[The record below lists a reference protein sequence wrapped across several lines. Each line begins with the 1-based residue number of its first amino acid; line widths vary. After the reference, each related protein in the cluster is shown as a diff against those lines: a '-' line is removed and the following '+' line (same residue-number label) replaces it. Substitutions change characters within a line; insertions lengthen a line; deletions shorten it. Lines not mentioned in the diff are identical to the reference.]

1 VKLLVDNM
9 FPIRLGKGLG
19 ELFADQHHV
28 EHIREKFGTGSLSD
42 EEWIKRLGS
51 EGGWSVLSGDRRI
64 ASNRLSRNLFLSNNL
79 VGFFPKSA
87 VLDMPFHKQVSRIL
101 TVWPLME
108 AIAASADRGCYAI
121 GASGS
126 KLQGL

>member
-1 VKLLVDNM
+1 MKLLVDNM
-9 FPIRLGKGLG
+9 FPPRLGRGLAQ
-19 ELFADQHHV
+19 LFAGQHHI
-28 EHIREKFGTGSLSD
+28 EHIKDKFGTGSLSD
-42 EEWIKRLGS
+42 EDWIKKLGK

-64 ASNRLSRNLFLSNNL
+64 ASNRISRDLFLANNL

-87 VLDMPFHKQVSRIL
+87 VLDMPFPKQVARIL

-108 AIAASADRGCYAI
+108 ALAASADRGCYAI
-121 GASGS
+121 GASGT